1 MFYDVILA
9 SLVIHL
15 YKQIILIFFFIF
27 IKEQSF
33 FQTRF
38 SVIAIWIRMYLWLS
52 LAYEHQSFLLDT
64 QSNGQSVGG

>member
-38 SVIAIWIRMYLWLS
+38 SVIAI
-52 LAYEHQSFLLDT
+52 
-64 QSNGQSVGG
+64 

>member
-15 YKQIILIFFFIF
+15 YKQIILIFFFIIF

-38 SVIAIWIRMYLWLS
+38 SVIAI
-52 LAYEHQSFLLDT
+52 
-64 QSNGQSVGG
+64 